1 MIESSGWRLT
11 PDEGING
18 IRWIPDGGIPEDWV
32 TLFGRAFES
41 GGFDLEEVAFNR
53 FYGSEQVLKLVM
65 KLGFYDQIQDHLHQT
80 VCIEMDMD
88 CFLVEWHLSFP
99 TKEERVA
106 WLLIADYEKQL
117 EGWY

>member
-1 MIESSGWRLT
+1 LT

-18 IRWIPDGGIPEDWV
+18 IRWLPREGAPKDWI
-32 TLFGRAFES
+32 TLFGRVFENAV
-41 GGFDLEEVAFNR
+41 FDAAEVAFNS
-53 FYGSEQVLKLVM
+53 FHGSESVLREIKRI
-65 KLGFYDQIQDHLHQT
+65 GFYDRIQDHLHQT

-106 WLLIADYEKQL
+106 WLLISEHEKNLQ
-117 EGWY
+117 GWY